1 MTLSQLFTISK
12 KQSPEKIGSN
22 PDFFPSDYVEID
34 TQIVSGLTNGSLSM
48 NSAIEILRNFYTI
61 GIRNILCTYKVSDG
75 DFNHNSELALAWFE
89 NLKILANQNNQLR
102 NLNLNLSAVYVL
114 DDCFDDLLEKACQNA
129 IQNKWIL
136 IHFPLRRFFKMQ
148 KNGGTGLVTTI
159 QLTRLKTRYT
169 HSIISD
175 GQARFR
181 LSRW

>member
-148 KNGGTGLVTTI
+148 KNGGRITSKWV
-159 QLTRLKTRYT
+159 
-169 HSIISD
+169 
-175 GQARFR
+175 
-181 LSRW
+181 